1 MIRSLEREMR
11 MRMTYAIT
19 DDFLEVLNAKI
30 VLNGKRDL
38 RLNSENLRRSLREIY
53 DELTGRINR
62 AMASKTVDEDWT
74 DFLIEVRSVF
84 KPSPIGAFDEFENF
98 LRAKQ
103 TYITNHPNPYYEI
116 VAFPSAMAA
125 ADATLKNSDS
135 DIFALV
141 NDIAPKILVHAA

>member
-1 MIRSLEREMR
+1 MGLQMR
-11 MRMTYAIT
+11 HDIS

-38 RLNSENLRRSLREIY
+38 RLNSEALRQSLREIY
-53 DELTGRINR
+53 VELTHKINESL
-62 AMASKTVDEDWT
+62 AGKTADEDWT

-98 LRAKQ
+98 LRSKQ

-116 VAFPSAMAA
+116 VAFSSALAA
-125 ADATLKNSDS
+125 ADATLKNSNS
-135 DIFALV
+135 DIVALV
-141 NDIAPKILVHAA
+141 TDIAPKILAHAV